1 MQFELTEEQKMVQQ
15 LAAEFA
21 QKELPYEKVRQWDA
35 NKTFPAEVV
44 KKLGELGFMGVAIP
58 PEYGGAGFDAVSY
71 VLAMI
76 ELAKYDPGTA
86 VIMSVNN
93 SLVCD
98 PIYKFGNE
106 EQKKKYLTPLASG
119 QKLGCFALSEPEAG
133 SDAAE
138 QRTTAVR
145 DGDYY
150 ILNGVK
156 NFITNGPQADIAIV
170 FAMTDKAK
178 RHRGISAFIVETDTP
193 GFSITHEEDKMG
205 IRTSGTAEITLEDVR
220 VPAENMLGREGD
232 GFKVA
237 MVTLDGGRIGIASQ
251 AVGIAEGA
259 FEEAIKFAQERVA
272 FGQNI
277 INFQAIQWMLA
288 DMHARIEAA
297 KLLTL
302 KAAYL
307 KDKGAKHTKESAV
320 AKMYASET
328 AVWVTNRAVQIH
340 GGYGY
345 IKDYKVE
352 QLYRDAKIT
361 EIYEGTNEIQ
371 RLVIANQLKKE
382 YQV

>member
-1 MQFELTEEQKMVQQ
+1 MNTVEIIRKKRDNLSLTKEE
-15 LAAEFA
+15 
-21 QKELPYEKVRQWDA
+21 
-35 NKTFPAEVV
+35 
-44 KKLGELGFMGVAIP
+44 IH
-58 PEYGGAGFDAVSY
+58 
-71 VLAMI
+71 
-76 ELAKYDPGTA
+76 
-86 VIMSVNN
+86 
-93 SLVCD
+93 
-98 PIYKFGNE
+98 
-106 EQKKKYLTPLASG
+106 
-119 QKLGCFALSEPEAG
+119 
-133 SDAAE
+133 
-138 QRTTAVR
+138 
-145 DGDYY
+145 Y
-150 ILNGVK
+150 IINGVK
-156 NFITNGPQADIAIV
+156 NFITNGPQADFAIV
-170 FAMTDKAK
+170 FTMTDKSK
-178 RHRGISAFIVETDTP
+178 KHHGITAFIVEKDTP
-193 GFSITHEEDKMG
+193 GFQITHEEDKMG

-220 VPAENMLGREGD
+220 VPAENMLGKEGD
-232 GFKVA
+232 GFKIA
-237 MVTLDGGRIGIASQ
+237 MMTLDGGRIGIASQ

-307 KDKGAKHTKESAV
+307 KDKKVRHTKESAV

-371 RLVIANQLKKE
+371 RLVIANQLRKE
-382 YQV
+382 YQI

>member
-1 MQFELTEEQKMVQQ
+1 MEFELTEEQKMVQQ
-15 LAAEFA
+15 LAADFA
-21 QKELPYEKVRQWDA
+21 KKELPYDKVRDWDA
-35 NKTFPAEVV
+35 SKTFPEEVV

-58 PEYGGAGFDAVSY
+58 PEYGGAGFDTISY

-76 ELAKYDPGTA
+76 EIAKYDPGTA

-93 SLVCD
+93 SLVGD
-98 PIYKFGNE
+98 PLYKFGTE
-106 EQKKKYLTPLASG
+106 EQKKKYLEPLASG
-119 QKLGCFALSEPEAG
+119 KVIGCFALSEPEAG

-138 QRTTAVR
+138 QRTTAVK
-145 DGDYY
+145 DGNHY

-156 NFITNGPQADIAIV
+156 NFITNGPQADFAIV
-170 FAMTDKAK
+170 FTMTDKSK
-178 RHRGISAFIVETDTP
+178 RHHGITAFIVEKGTP
-193 GFSITHEEDKMG
+193 GFQITHVEDKMG
-205 IRTSGTAEITLEDVR
+205 IRTSGTAEITLEDVK
-220 VPAENMLGREGD
+220 VPAENMLGKEGE
-232 GFKVA
+232 GFKIA
-237 MVTLDGGRIGIASQ
+237 MITLDGGRIGIAAQ
-251 AVGIAEGA
+251 ALGIAEGA
-259 FEEAIKFAQERVA
+259 FEESIRFAQERVA

-277 INFQAIQWMLA
+277 ITFQAIQWMLA

-307 KDKGAKHTKESAV
+307 KDKKVKHTKESAV

-328 AVWVTNRAVQIH
+328 ATWVTNRAVQIH

-361 EIYEGTNEIQ
+361 EIYEGTNEVQ
-371 RLVIANQLKKE
+371 RLVIANQLRKE
-382 YQV
+382 HQS

>member
-21 QKELPYEKVRQWDA
+21 QKELPYEKVREWDA
-35 NKTFPAEVV
+35 NKVFPEEVV

-58 PEYGGAGFDAVSY
+58 PEYGGAGFDTISY

-76 ELAKYDPGTA
+76 EIAKYDPGTA

-98 PIYKFGNE
+98 PLNKFGTE

-119 QKLGCFALSEPEAG
+119 KILGCFALSEPEAG

-138 QRTTAVR
+138 QRTTAVK
-145 DGDYY
+145 DGNYY
-150 ILNGVK
+150 VLNGVK
-156 NFITNGPQADIAIV
+156 NFITNGPQADVAIV
-170 FAMTDKAK
+170 FAMTDKSK
-178 RHRGISAFIVETDTP
+178 RHHGISAFIVEADTP
-193 GFSITHEEDKMG
+193 GFKITHVEDKMG

-220 VPAENMLGREGD
+220 VPAENMLGKEGE

-237 MVTLDGGRIGIASQ
+237 MVTLDGGRIGIAAQ

-307 KDKGAKHTKESAV
+307 KDKGVRHTKESAV

-371 RLVIANQLKKE
+371 RLVIANQLRKE
-382 YQV
+382 YQI